1 MVGNTDGR
9 VIGMNKQLYIKI
21 AVQTLLS
28 VPVAGLVLFLPAG
41 TFNYWEAWVF
51 FTVFFACNLA
61 LTAYLVL
68 KDPKLLERRMKVGP
82 AFEKRTTQKI
92 IIMLAFVFFA
102 GLAVLPAL
110 DHRFGWSEVPA
121 SVVVIGN
128 VLVIISYLGF
138 YRVFRENTYGAATIQ
153 VEDEQTVISTGPYRV
168 VRHPM
173 YSAALIMSF
182 GMPLALGSWW
192 GLLMLVPGVFVIA
205 WRLLDEEKFLH
216 RSLPGYTEYTQ
227 KVRWRLVPLV
237 W

>member
-1 MVGNTDGR
+1 MNKKLY
-9 VIGMNKQLYIKI
+9 IGM

-28 VPVAGLVLFLPAG
+28 VPVAGLLLFLPAG

-51 FTVFFACNLA
+51 VTVFFACNLA
-61 LTAYLVL
+61 LTEYLVL
-68 KDPKLLERRMKVGP
+68 KDPKLLERRMRVGP

-92 IIMLAFVFFA
+92 IMMLAFVFLA

-121 SVVVIGN
+121 SVVIIGN

-173 YSAALIMSF
+173 YSAALIMSL

-192 GLLMLVPGVFVIA
+192 GLLMLVPGVFVLA

-216 RSLPGYTEYTQ
+216 KNLPGYTEYTQ
-227 KVRWRLVPLV
+227 RVRWRLVPLV

>member
-21 AVQTLLS
+21 SVQTLLS

-82 AFEKRTTQKI
+82 ASEKRATQKI
-92 IIMLAFVFFA
+92 IMVLAFVFFA
-102 GLAVLPAL
+102 GVAVLPAL

-121 SVVVIGN
+121 SVVILGN

-153 VEDEQTVISTGPYRV
+153 VEDEQTVISTGPYRL

-192 GLLMLVPGVFVIA
+192 GLLMLMPGVFVIA

-216 RSLPGYTEYTQ
+216 KNLPGYTEYTQ
-227 KVRWRLVPLV
+227 RVRWRLVPLV